1 MSFERSNNV
10 EAFLFTVGGSSTEVP
25 ENGKALRLDRS
36 LRAQQR
42 HTGVPWELVRTE
54 DVLGTKH
61 RKRVTPV
68 KQHPSA
74 GTEISPA
81 GE

>member
-1 MSFERSNNV
+1 MT
-10 EAFLFTVGGSSTEVP
+10 LGGSNTEVP
-25 ENGKALRLDRS
+25 ENGKAPRLDRS
-36 LRAQQR
+36 LRAQR
-42 HTGVPWELVRTE
+42 RRSGVPWELVRTK

-68 KQHPSA
+68 EQHPSVGA
-74 GTEISPA
+74 AISPP